1 MLSNRRRHR
10 VVASLVGLAIMVLPG
25 GAVAAGGAVHASA
38 EIVNL
43 RGEVV
48 GWAKFTEDATGTLH
62 VNVHVAGLAPG
73 LHGIHIHNTAAC
85 VLGATPAFSSAG
97 SHHNPFGAAHPNHP
111 GDLPNLVANVAG
123 RGHLNA
129 TSDGATLSP
138 GDFTLFDGNG
148 SAIVIH
154 ADPDNYGTSPT
165 GGSGA
170 RVACGRILA
179 N

>member
-25 GAVAAGGAVHASA
+25 GAVAAGGAVHARA
-38 EIVNL
+38 EIVNTA
-43 RGEVV
+43 GEVV

-62 VNVHVAGLAPG
+62 VNVHVAGLTPG
-73 LHGIHIHNTAAC
+73 LHGIHIHNRAECLVGT
-85 VLGATPAFSSAG
+85 TPAFSSAG
-97 SHHNPFGAAHPNHP
+97 SHHNPSGAPHGSHA

-123 RGHLNA
+123 RGRLNA

-138 GDFTLFDGNG
+138 GSGVSLFDING

-154 ADPDNYGTSPT
+154 ADPDDYVNT
-165 GGSGA
+165 GSSGA
-170 RVACGRILA
+170 RVACGVIVA
-179 N
+179 D